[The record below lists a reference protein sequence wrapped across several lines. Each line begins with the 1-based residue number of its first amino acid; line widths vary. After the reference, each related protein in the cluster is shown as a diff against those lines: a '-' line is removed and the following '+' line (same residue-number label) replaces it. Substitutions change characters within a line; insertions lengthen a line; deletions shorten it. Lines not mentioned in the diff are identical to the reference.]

1 MAVGYF
7 SRAVRRA
14 SPAALRVSQA
24 RIQPAA
30 PIASPLTEEDQRLN
44 LVDGAVSESGPA
56 VSMPDRGAP
65 DAKEPEA
72 PGPMQA
78 RGKVAPADADHTPDA
93 PCAPGNLGARSE
105 PQDYKPSRGAPEARH
120 PPDLSEPTT
129 ATQRPLVPGD
139 EADYSAVDEA
149 LPAPS
154 QGPRGHASF
163 DETAPPERPS
173 RRPPTPASPMTE
185 TMRVLAA
192 AERWVAEEPEP
203 EIGSTS
209 EAHQTLA
216 PSQRH
221 GSGEIVPVL
230 PRSAEPARQA
240 TSAPPQV
247 VIDNI
252 EVEIVAPPAAAQPRM
267 APRRAPA
274 KAPSKPAMPFGWR
287 QR

>member
-78 RGKVAPADADHTPDA
+78 RGKVAPADADHAPDA
-93 PCAPGNLGARSE
+93 PCAPGNPGARSE

-139 EADYSAVDEA
+139 EADYSAGDEA

-154 QGPRGHASF
+154 QGPRGNAPF
-163 DETAPPERPS
+163 DETAP
-173 RRPPTPASPMTE
+173 PMTE

-209 EAHQTLA
+209 EAHQTPA